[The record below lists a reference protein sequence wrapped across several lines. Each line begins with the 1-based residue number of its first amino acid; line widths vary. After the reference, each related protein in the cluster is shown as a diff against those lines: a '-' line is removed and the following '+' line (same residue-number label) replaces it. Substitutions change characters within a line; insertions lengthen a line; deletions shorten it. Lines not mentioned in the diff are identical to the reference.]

1 MYKMPP
7 KLNLTDEE
15 KRLRRNEQSRLAKA
29 KKREEAKAKEP
40 VAVAE
45 EGDLEAFAPK
55 KRGGARIKQATAGLS
70 EAEKKARRNEQSRL
84 SKQKRKTEKS
94 DAKFAEEYRNLLP
107 SAKAMYEEQQAKAKA
122 KAEAPKK
129 VPLTEKL
136 KRQQEIIA
144 KYPPLP
150 RVDLSTLTEAEKKA
164 RRNEQSRI
172 SKAKAAELKA
182 LEELKDY
189 DFGALLDMDTPSP
202 QAPATPMEVRQE
214 RKKEKARVAKATQ
227 RAKKKAEPKVA
238 VTPPSNVVQ
247 DTLQSI
253 TNRIA
258 EIKAAPAPNARAREL
273 QADAIERELE
283 KLDAIMRPAQNEV
296 SSARVMPFKPQT
308 KEPALK
314 PPNTKIAKKS
324 APFREEDWE
333 VVRQVPPKPK
343 KSEENIQMFIE
354 EEPSYYAPSPS
365 PPKSSLIR
373 TVLELP
379 KPRPQIGRKGDEL
392 LEEGEIT
399 PRGKN
404 WWDGTKRVPLTPPP
418 APPKVIEVIREVS
431 KPPMTTQQFYDEKAR
446 RGRPVV
452 SAPVLSERSIARMNR
467 VRQIFNSEASVEKD
481 IRRALTSLPAEESD
495 LLKDEFKIALRAARK
510 RDDDYYDQLE
520 MDREESRTR
529 KPLTQAEL
537 EWAMSDDL
545 EKEEDVKEIKKSIEV
560 RPNNEVSSAKV
571 MPQSPAY
578 SPSEH
583 YLLYSPSGRRRSP
596 DYSPPPSTPSIASLP
611 KPPTPQVEQKLEK
624 MSSAPLSD
632 FDFDTISLTTARED
646 LETATDFPSG
656 YAIISKVES
665 EFKPVIQKYT
675 REICYSVNRNTELLK
690 AYWDALDK
698 AKSRVSADHL
708 RQLREDTI
716 KKRATATPEGYE
728 RNMFGDFEKL
738 DTPLPSPS
746 PSTDSPKMTQE
757 EIAAMFAE
765 YDDPSDEEKEEVSSD
780 DEDYFEMYGGG
791 PKRGR
796 PLSISQ
802 EFRDKYPNIT
812 EDGWRKIKNA
822 RDYPKDSLTEDE
834 YNARREIQKIWY
846 GDQRERQ
853 KKPRVFKPKTQ
864 AERNAYA
871 KERMAENRRTTK
883 AVETLLKEG
892 FFDEQQE
899 EDFEDADLPTMEG
912 KGVGRKLKILELFKG
927 TGSVGKAA
935 RRRGMDVRSLDFLE
949 KYKPDI
955 LADMLTWDYKKWLA
969 ETNWVPDLIWASPP
983 CNTFSPL
990 AYPLKERNTKT
1001 ATPYSAR
1008 AKQGT
1013 QILYRTL
1020 EAIKFFK
1027 SKNPNL
1033 LFVIENPR
1041 GMMRMDAK
1049 MKKLPME
1056 TTTYCAYGD
1065 FKRKPTDFW
1074 NNLPNGLDLKP
1085 LGPCPNPEKVV
1096 RVDKLKTIEE
1106 RYSIPQRLMTKLLT
1120 EMATQYGEKPRNVI
1134 GGYLM
1139 SAKKGGYWDFNEDGY
1154 SEYDKEDFIKGSGV
1168 EIIGGGKKKVA
1179 DMTPAER
1186 EAQNAYSREYK
1197 RLKRDLAKTTLI
1209 PKQNKT
1215 AVLNELMAKYP
1226 AYAEHLAKKRNKA
1239 PCGEGCFS
1247 EAEVQE
1253 LLKEMAEWVK
1263 AEVIEPS
1270 KEEVLKEAKADIK
1283 ALKDKNKKKR
1293 VYASEIPVKT
1303 KNQRERYDKLYA
1315 EERAEHQASLKE
1327 NYPTASTGR
1336 GLKKGSAEAKAWGEK
1351 MRAMRGKGKS
1361 AKVIDSKKPCC
1372 KMCSGSGC
1380 YCCR

>member
-1 MYKMPP
+1 MPP

-29 KKREEAKAKEP
+29 KKVAEAKAAIP

-94 DAKFAEEYRNLLP
+94 DAKFAEEYRTLLP

-150 RVDLSTLTEAEKKA
+150 KVDLSTLSEAEKKA
-164 RRNEQSRI
+164 RRNEQSRM

-189 DFGALLDMDTPSP
+189 DFEGLLDMDTPSP

-227 RAKKKAEPKVA
+227 RAKAKAEAPKMKEARVA
-238 VTPPSNVVQ
+238 TPPPSNVVQ

-253 TNRIA
+253 TKRIA
-258 EIKAAPAPNARAREL
+258 EIKATPAQNSRHSEF
-273 QADAIERELE
+273 QAEAIERELE
-283 KLDAIMRPAQNEV
+283 KLDALMRPAQAEQ
-296 SSARVMPFKPQT
+296 SSSRIMPFKPQSLQ
-308 KEPALK
+308 PALK
-314 PPNTKIAKKS
+314 APNTKIAKKS
-324 APFREEDWE
+324 APFREDDWE
-333 VVRQVPPKPK
+333 VVRQVSPRAK
-343 KSEENIQMFIE
+343 KAEENIQMFIE
-354 EEPSYYAPSPS
+354 EEPSYYAPSP
-365 PPKSSLIR
+365 PKSSLIR
-373 TVLELP
+373 TVLDLP
-379 KPRPQIGRKGDEL
+379 KPKYVIGRKGDEL

-404 WWDGTKRVPLTPPP
+404 LWDGSKRIPLDKPQTPRAVEEEYEVVGQRPKKSPP

-431 KPPMTTQQFYDEKAR
+431 RPPMTAQQFYDEKAR
-446 RGRPVV
+446 KSRPVVSAPVLSERSIARPVV

-467 VRQIFNSEASVEKD
+467 VRQIFNSEASREKD

-495 LLKDEFKIALRAARK
+495 LLKDEFKIALRAVRK
-510 RDDDYYDQLE
+510 RDDEYYDELE
-520 MDREESRTR
+520 MNREERRTR
-529 KPLTQAEL
+529 KPLTQAEI

-596 DYSPPPSTPSIASLP
+596 EYSPPPSTPSIA

-675 REICYSVNRNTELLK
+675 REICYSVNRNTDLLK

-698 AKSRVSADHL
+698 AKSRVGADHL
-708 RQLREDTI
+708 RQLREDRI
-716 KKRATATPEGYE
+716 RKREMATPEGYE
-728 RNMFGDFEKL
+728 RTMFGDFEKL
-738 DTPLPSPS
+738 DTPSPKPSP
-746 PSTDSPKMTQE
+746 DSPKMTQE
-757 EIAAMFAE
+757 EIEAMFAE
-765 YDDPSDEEKEEVSSD
+765 YDDPSEEEEEDSD
-780 DEDYFEMYGGG
+780 DEDYFEKYAFSKVSGWKSDFTEDEIKLIEASAERAITPTRVKFRRSEELPLQTEVDEAISKKYGL
-791 PKRGR
+791 PKNWVKKAQKLMEG
-796 PLSISQ
+796 L
-802 EFRDKYPNIT
+802 RDKYGIS
-812 EDGWRKIKNA
+812 DGFNWMDVAKRIIEGKI
-822 RDYPKDSLTEDE
+822 
-834 YNARREIQKIWY
+834 EI
-846 GDQRERQ
+846 
-853 KKPRVFKPKTQ
+853 
-864 AERNAYA
+864 
-871 KERMAENRRTTK
+871 
-883 AVETLLKEG
+883 
-892 FFDEQQE
+892 
-899 EDFEDADLPTMEG
+899 EG

-955 LADMLTWDYKKWLA
+955 LADMLTWDYKKWSA

-1074 NNLPNGLDLKP
+1074 NNLPNGLTLKP

-1139 SAKKGGYWDFNEDGY
+1139 SAKKGGYWDFDEDGY
-1154 SEYDKEDFIKGSGV
+1154 SEYDKEDFIKGNGL
-1168 EIIGGGKKKVA
+1168 KKKVA

-1186 EAQNAYSREYK
+1186 EKQNAYSREYK

-1226 AYAEHLAKKRNKA
+1226 AYAEHLATKRNKA

-1270 KEEVLKEAKADIK
+1270 KAEVLKEAKADIK

-1293 VYASEIPVKT
+1293 VYASEVPVKT
-1303 KNQRERYDKLYA
+1303 KKQVERYNQLYA
-1315 EERAEHQASLKE
+1315 QERAEHQASLKE
-1327 NYPTASTGR
+1327 NYPTASGR

-1361 AKVIDSKKPCC
+1361 AKVIESKKPCC

-1380 YCCR
+1380 YLCG